1 MRLTIMQSSH
11 SISTLFSLKIW
22 QIHLLEYIYQSIT
35 RISVAFHFM
44 TFLSIYTFSA
54 EWNTWESCGFLS
66 SKFCVSAAVSL
77 IKLTMRWFSSVQF
90 SRSAVSNSLRP
101 HGLQLARP
109 PCPSPTPQV
118 YSDSCPLSWWCHPTI
133 SSSVIHFSC
142 LQSFPA
148 SGSFQT
154 HQFFTSGG
162 QNIGVLASASLL
174 PMNTQDWPPLGWTY
188 WIHAPIKTHSM

>member
-90 SRSAVSNSLRP
+90 SSVA
-101 HGLQLARP
+101 Q
-109 PCPSPTPQV
+109 PCPTLWDPMDCSSPGLPVHHQLLKFT
-118 YSDSCPLSWWCHPTI
+118 
-133 SSSVIHFSC
+133 
-142 LQSFPA
+142 
-148 SGSFQT
+148 QT
-154 HQFFTSGG
+154 HAHWVGDVIQPSHHLSSPSPAFNLSQHQGLFKHINSSH
-162 QNIGVLASASLL
+162 QVAKILEF
-174 PMNTQDWPPLGWTY
+174 
-188 WIHAPIKTHSM
+188 